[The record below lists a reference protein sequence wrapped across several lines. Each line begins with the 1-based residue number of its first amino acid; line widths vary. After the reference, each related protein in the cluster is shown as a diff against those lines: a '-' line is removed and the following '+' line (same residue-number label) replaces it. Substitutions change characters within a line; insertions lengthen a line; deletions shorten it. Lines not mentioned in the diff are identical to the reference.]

1 MASSSFTS
9 NNTKEEQV
17 GEESSKLFDQPNMM
31 KNGNLDVTDNDKA
44 AASAP
49 SITIDFASADKES
62 ASDKNECSDQ
72 QPQPQSL
79 PSDGLSDVDNDI
91 KNDEHVPFNTNP
103 SFHDSRKSAIDLSTE
118 RYLPKDTFSFLIF
131 SNTRSKPSLL
141 AGIVF
146 SLQMAIFILVCA
158 DVVDPDNRGNPF
170 NLPPNVTAPVRI
182 TEVLAICVA
191 IITQDDVRKSINL
204 LRDGYDR
211 DIFHNI
217 FGKDVKRYKWVL
229 SITLR
234 GSEGL
239 LGLFVTFLLIMQ
251 SDNVLDLLLNF
262 SVSINFFI
270 SIVHFVMHQ
279 NSICTMYP
287 LTIRRLWSS

>member
-9 NNTKEEQV
+9 NTKEEQV
-17 GEESSKLFDQPNMM
+17 GEESSILFNQPKM
-31 KNGNLDVTDNDKA
+31 KHGKLDVTDTADKA
-44 AASAP
+44 AAAP
-49 SITIDFASADKES
+49 SITIDFASVAEES
-62 ASDKNECSDQ
+62 VSDYKNECSDQ

-79 PSDGLSDVDNDI
+79 PSGLSDVDDDI
-91 KNDEHVPFNTNP
+91 KNDEQVPFNTNP

-131 SNTRSKPSLL
+131 SNSRSKPSFL
-141 AGIVF
+141 AAIVF

-204 LRDGYDR
+204 LRDGYDK

-229 SITLR
+229 SIVLR

-262 SVSINFFI
+262 SVSIKI
-270 SIVHFVMHQ
+270 LYLLSILPCIKTQ
-279 NSICTMYP
+279 YS
-287 LTIRRLWSS
+287 

>member
-79 PSDGLSDVDNDI
+79 PSGLSDVDDDI

-131 SNTRSKPSLL
+131 SNSRSKPSFL

-182 TEVLAICVA
+182 TEVFAICVA

-204 LRDGYDR
+204 LRDGYDK

-217 FGKDVKRYKWVL
+217 FGTDVKRYKWVL
-229 SITLR
+229 SIVLR

-262 SVSINFFI
+262 SVSIKI
-270 SIVHFVMHQ
+270 LYLSCPLPYMHQ
-279 NSICTMYP
+279 NSICMMYP